1 MNRDLKA
8 VRDGAM
14 GTFGGRVFRLKE
26 QQVQRPRGGSM
37 PPLRLVWNE
46 QGGVGR
52 AQSEHLQD
60 PLSLEEET
68 DSQRCT

>member
-26 QQVQRPRGGSM
+26 QQVQRP
-37 PPLRLVWNE
+37 
-46 QGGVGR
+46 
-52 AQSEHLQD
+52 
-60 PLSLEEET
+60 
-68 DSQRCT
+68 